1 MISRGCEMAT
11 ITVRCFFSTGAYHAR
26 APGYK
31 TTASSA
37 ESAKKA
43 ADRLIE
49 KLRPDAAINSVDEIQ
64 DGGAASLTLYHYHF
78 EHADES

>member
-1 MISRGCEMAT
+1 MAT

-31 TTASSA
+31 TAASSA

-43 ADRLIE
+43 ADRLID
-49 KLRPDAAINSVDEIQ
+49 KLRPGAVIDSVEEVQ
-64 DGGAASLTLYHYHF
+64 DSSVAVLKLYHYHF
-78 EHADES
+78 KQTDEA

>member
-1 MISRGCEMAT
+1 MPT
-11 ITVRCFFSTGAYHAR
+11 VTVRCFFSTGAYHAR

-49 KLRPDAAINSVDEIQ
+49 KLRPNAAIDSVDEIQ

-78 EHADES
+78 EQADEA

>member
-1 MISRGCEMAT
+1 MSIIT
-11 ITVRCFFSTGAYHAR
+11 IRCFPNAGAFHAR

-49 KLRPDAAINSVDEIQ
+49 KLRPGAAIDRIEEVQ
-64 DGGAASLTLYHYHF
+64 DDCPAVLKLYHYHF
-78 EHADES
+78 KPDDEA

>member
-1 MISRGCEMAT
+1 MTPIT
-11 ITVRCFFSTGAYHAR
+11 IRCFFSTGAFHAR

-43 ADRLIE
+43 ADRLIQ
-49 KLRPDAAINSVDEIQ
+49 KLRPDAVVDRVEEIQ
-64 DGGAASLTLYHYHF
+64 DGCPAVLRLYHYHF
-78 EHADES
+78 NPVDEA

>member
-1 MISRGCEMAT
+1 MTPIT
-11 ITVRCFFSTGAYHAR
+11 IRCFFSTGSYHAR

-37 ESAKKA
+37 ESARKA

-49 KLRPDAAINSVDEIQ
+49 KLRPTAVIDSVEEIQ
-64 DGGAASLTLYHYHF
+64 DGCPAVLKLYHYHF
-78 EHADES
+78 KQADET